1 MKIVLFG
8 AGGIVARS
16 IAREA
21 LERGHQVTG
30 VVRDA
35 ASFHSYDDRM
45 RVVGGDGTD
54 AASIARVAAG
64 ADVIVSALSPRPSP
78 SGRAASSLASAAR
91 ALLAGASK
99 AAVKRLIIVGGA
111 GSLEVAPGTMLM
123 DAPGFPDAYKPEAI
137 QHKEALDIYRASK
150 NDVIWTFMSPA
161 VEIGPGPRTGH
172 YRRGDDRVLAD
183 AAGKSFISFDDYA
196 VALLDEIEHP
206 THPRARMTVA
216 Y

>member
-8 AGGIVARS
+8 AGGTVAQS

-21 LERGHQVTG
+21 LARGHKVTG
-30 VVRDA
+30 IVRDA

-45 RVVGGDGTD
+45 LVVEGDGTD
-54 AASIARVAAG
+54 AASIARVAAD

-99 AAVKRLIIVGGA
+99 AGVKRLIIVGGA
-111 GSLEVAPGTMLM
+111 GSLEVEPGTMLM
-123 DAPGFPDAYKPEAI
+123 DAPGFPDAYKSEAM
-137 QHKEALDIYRASK
+137 QHKQALDVYRASRS
-150 NDVIWTFMSPA
+150 DVDWTFMSPA